1 MFDEWCCGYWAGRV
15 WAGIIWQI
23 PEDQL
28 KFLKS
33 FILLTIKTDKKL
45 LVVKRN
51 RIINKNPAAPQ
62 VLNAAAKWPK
72 NAKDF
77 LCWYCVF
84 IKEMRGHSMYYKSNH
99 FMLDVQC
106 QRDELRVDRN
116 NPRFVPFLMNLIQ
129 KMKTFRNTQINKSG
143 EHRRRS
149 GDNKNRQ
156 FYPITTKSVAD
167 WTLKC
172 FMSNTFHPIK

>member
-1 MFDEWCCGYWAGRV
+1 
-15 WAGIIWQI
+15 
-23 PEDQL
+23 
-28 KFLKS
+28 
-33 FILLTIKTDKKL
+33 
-45 LVVKRN
+45 
-51 RIINKNPAAPQ
+51 
-62 VLNAAAKWPK
+62 
-72 NAKDF
+72 
-77 LCWYCVF
+77 
-84 IKEMRGHSMYYKSNH
+84 MYYKSNH

-106 QRDELRVDRN
+106 QRDELHVDRN

-143 EHRRRS
+143 EQRRRS

-172 FMSNTFHPIK
+172 FMSNTFHPLK